1 MNVRVQHFQGPQ
13 SKPLMKVF
21 ARYILNSMPNRTALA
36 PPFHEINITDAL
48 QSQPMI
54 VHSGDKHN
62 KNNYLWTS
70 DNTKHLIPNGKTLR
84 RMKKQHVFVDFLPKA
99 VLGAFREG
107 FVVEEM
113 QMEEGDSAESE
124 PSVAPTTKK
133 AVRSSIRKKPK
144 SNKKS
149 NTMKSLRQ
157 MMWNG

>member
-1 MNVRVQHFQGPQ
+1 
-13 SKPLMKVF
+13 MKVF

-84 RMKKQHVFVDFLPKA
+84 RMKKQPVFVDFLPKA
-99 VLGAFREG
+99 VHGTGSRISPKTLQTRHKARQCHLSFDTFHLFKSRITSDLLAFESQSVSLLWCL
-107 FVVEEM
+107 VVDVT
-113 QMEEGDSAESE
+113 Q
-124 PSVAPTTKK
+124 
-133 AVRSSIRKKPK
+133 AVCF
-144 SNKKS
+144 
-149 NTMKSLRQ
+149 
-157 MMWNG
+157 